1 MFGHNKN
8 ENKQTESVVLEVRRG
23 DDLEQWGNDREGDP
37 GSFEG
42 SGEISISDLC

>member
-8 ENKQTESVVLEVRRG
+8 ENKQTEAVVLEVRRG
-23 DDLEQWGNDREGDP
+23 DDLEQWGNDWEGDR

-42 SGEISISDLC
+42 SGRI